1 MAGRIKISF
10 HIKVFITL
18 LALCWILV
26 GTFMMFQ
33 YQREKYFRTSMLDAQ
48 LQMHN
53 DRITDDMS
61 HGEPIAD
68 VVARIG
74 VPIEG
79 LRVTLIDSS
88 GQVTYDSNDATPFPT
103 ANHNDRREIL
113 MARAHGQGHA
123 VERWSQSDD
132 ISYFYSARLA
142 DGGLVIRSAVPYTHN
157 LVSFLKADS
166 TLLWIMTGMTL
177 VMSLIGFLATR
188 KISTTI
194 CRLNRFAEKAERGEH
209 IYNDEAFPDDEL
221 GSIASN
227 IVKLYAQRE
236 EQNREAIRT
245 EQDKTRL
252 KRQLTQNINHEL
264 KTPVASIL
272 VSLELLDD
280 HPELDEH
287 KKQKFMGHIRENAL
301 RLNAL
306 LKDISTITR
315 MDEGSGMIEKSTVD
329 LTALISDIIAEQQ
342 LRTDMKIN
350 LRIPQLEIS
359 GNYQLL
365 ESIFRNIIDNAII
378 YSGATEM
385 NICADNEG
393 NFHISDNGCGI
404 SEPHISHI
412 FERFY
417 RVDKGRSR
425 ASGGTG
431 LGLSIVRHAI
441 AFHGGD
447 IKAVSLNGLTLLFRL
462 KVNQNAT

>member
-1 MAGRIKISF
+1 
-10 HIKVFITL
+10 
-18 LALCWILV
+18 
-26 GTFMMFQ
+26 
-33 YQREKYFRTSMLDAQ
+33 
-48 LQMHN
+48 
-53 DRITDDMS
+53 
-61 HGEPIAD
+61 
-68 VVARIG
+68 
-74 VPIEG
+74 
-79 LRVTLIDSS
+79 
-88 GQVTYDSNDATPFPT
+88 
-103 ANHNDRREIL
+103 
-113 MARAHGQGHA
+113 
-123 VERWSQSDD
+123 
-132 ISYFYSARLA
+132 
-142 DGGLVIRSAVPYTHN
+142 
-157 LVSFLKADS
+157 
-166 TLLWIMTGMTL
+166 MTGMTL